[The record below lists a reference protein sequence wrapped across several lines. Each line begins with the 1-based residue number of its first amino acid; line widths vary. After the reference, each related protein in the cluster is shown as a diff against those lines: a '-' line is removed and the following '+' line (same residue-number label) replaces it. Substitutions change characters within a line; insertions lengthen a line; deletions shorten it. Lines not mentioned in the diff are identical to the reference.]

1 MLCEKTIK
9 DLSPGTPDFLLVA
22 QMRMRYQT
30 AVSLYFMML
39 GRSDT
44 YRHFRRE
51 Y

>member
-30 AVSLYFMML
+30 AEFIFYDARKV
-39 GRSDT
+39 
-44 YRHFRRE
+44 RHI
-51 Y
+51 